1 MLGQNAPIP
10 IIIALLLILSLIVV
24 GCSSSAPSAETPQ
37 PSDQPSPP
45 DVTSVAELQTAT
57 ASPEASSGASAVP
70 TADTWNYEETLKLF
84 DYDQSAP
91 LDLQEVGSEEKKD
104 ITIHDISYASPK
116 GGRVTGYLIVP
127 KGPGPFAGVIV
138 QHGSP
143 GSRDSLRG
151 YAEELV
157 KTGAVA
163 LLIDAPFTRREG
175 RFMAFGQRDY
185 DEQIQFMVDLR
196 RGVDLLQSR
205 PDVDPERIGYIGYSY
220 GAALGGLLA
229 GIEKRIKAFVFAVGD
244 GGLVEHYTYP
254 TPVNDV
260 SDEVPP
266 EVFKRWQVLMDP
278 IEPMRFVAHA
288 APSALLYQNARN
300 DTLVNSESA
309 KRYQDAG
316 SQPKEIIWYNMGHGL
331 GSEVFRDQ
339 INWLSKYIGID
350 PQKYKW

>member
-10 IIIALLLILSLIVV
+10 IIIVLLLILSLIIV

-37 PSDQPSPP
+37 ASDQPEA
-45 DVTSVAELQTAT
+45 TTVAAQPTVT
-57 ASPEASSGASAVP
+57 ASPAASSTPSAVP
-70 TADTWNYEETLKLF
+70 TADTWRYEETLKLF
-84 DYDQSAP
+84 DYDQGAP
-91 LDLQEVGSEEKKD
+91 LDLQEVGKEEKQD

-127 KGPGPFAGVIV
+127 QGPGPFAGVIV

-163 LLIDAPFTRREG
+163 LLIDAPFTRRDG

-205 PDVDPERIGYIGYSY
+205 PDVDPERIGYVGYSY

-244 GGLVEHYTYP
+244 GGLVEHYSNP
-254 TPVNDV
+254 TPANDV

-266 EVFKRWQVLMDP
+266 DVFERWKALMDP

-300 DTLVNSESA
+300 DSLVNSESA
-309 KRYQDAG
+309 KRYQEAG
-316 SQPKEIIWYNMGHGL
+316 SQPKEIIWYNTGHGL

-339 INWLSKYIGID
+339 IDWLSKYIGID

>member
-10 IIIALLLILSLIVV
+10 ILIALVLILALIVV
-24 GCSSSAPSAETPQ
+24 GCSSSAPRAETPQ
-37 PSDQPSPP
+37 SSDQP
-45 DVTSVAELQTAT
+45 DARDATAVAALSTAT
-57 ASPEASSGASAVP
+57 AGPTTSSAPSASP
-70 TADTWNYEETLKLF
+70 TADSWNYEETLKLF

-91 LDLQEVGSEEKKD
+91 LDLQEAGTEEKQE

-127 KGPGPFAGVIV
+127 KGPGPFAGVLV

-143 GSRDSLRG
+143 GSRDSLKG

-163 LLIDAPFTRREG
+163 LLIDAPFTRRDG

-229 GIEKRIKAFVFAVGD
+229 GIDKRVKAFVFAVGD
-244 GGLVEHYTYP
+244 GGLVEHYSNP
-254 TPVNDV
+254 TPANDV
-260 SDEVPP
+260 SGEVSP
-266 EVFKRWQVLMDP
+266 EMFKRWQELMDP

-300 DTLVNSESA
+300 DSLVKVESA
-309 KRYQDAG
+309 KRYQEAG
-316 SQPKEIIWYNMGHGL
+316 SQPKDIIWYNSGHGL

-339 INWLSKYIGID
+339 INWLSKHIGID
-350 PQKYKW
+350 PKKYKW